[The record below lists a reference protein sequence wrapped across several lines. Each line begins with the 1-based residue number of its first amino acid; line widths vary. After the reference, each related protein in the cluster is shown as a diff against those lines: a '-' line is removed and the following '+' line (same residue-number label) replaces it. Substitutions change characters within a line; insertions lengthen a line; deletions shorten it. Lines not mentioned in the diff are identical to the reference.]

1 MFPGVLNQRPSQVIL
16 KLAWVQLG
24 KRQLPALDARFTNTC
39 LCAKLIYVHAILM
52 FNLAYAWNNI
62 LGLDPPAFPQNKSIN
77 KYIKIEVKHKEA
89 LKKLLLDEST

>member
-1 MFPGVLNQRPSQVIL
+1 
-16 KLAWVQLG
+16 
-24 KRQLPALDARFTNTC
+24 
-39 LCAKLIYVHAILM
+39 M